1 MDKSQA
7 IIAKVVLL
15 ASCLFTLPLAA
26 ADPTLKFI
34 GITPGQAYEF
44 VYQADGTA
52 TLRPILIVA
61 VGGVPTPSPTPTPTP
76 TPVPNPTLAAQA
88 QTLTRAAITEGGSVT
103 TASSLA
109 AVYSV
114 VASQVNA
121 DKLPLASI
129 GPALRDLSDVV
140 VPVGEKAVWD
150 KWRVGTATLMAGNLN
165 TKSEAV
171 NTLTAIS
178 DGTKAAVDGLAKE
191 TGAPA
196 IDWGAIIALLLP
208 LLLKLL
214 EKWLNPLAM

>member
-26 ADPTLKFI
+26 ADPTIKFI

-44 VYQADGTA
+44 VYHADGTA
-52 TLRPILIVA
+52 SLRPILIVA
-61 VGGVPTPSPTPTPTP
+61 VGVVPTPSPTPTPTP
-76 TPVPNPTLAAQA
+76 TPAPNPTLAAQV
-88 QTLTRAAITEGGSVT
+88 QTLTRAALLEGGST
-103 TASSLA
+103 STAISLA
-109 AVYSV
+109 GAYSAVSNF
-114 VASQVNA
+114 VNT
-121 DKLPLASI
+121 DRLPLASV
-129 GPALRDLSDVV
+129 GPALAELSNVV
-140 VPVGEKAVWD
+140 IPAGEVAIWK
-150 KWRVGTATLMAGNLN
+150 KWRDGVAALMAGKLD
-165 TKSEAV
+165 TKASAV
-171 NTLTAIS
+171 ATLSAIS

-214 EKWLNPLAM
+214 EKFLLPM